1 VQVSLP
7 ILTIV
12 VYTALLATGYDGF
25 GIFHGDPTL
34 RPLPVYVALGIV
46 LLAFQAD
53 ISRNKSTG
61 RVLYLYLTSGFAILY
76 AGITYFF
83 GKRGDI
89 TRNPLLYIVL
99 DVLLLLVFLYDAI
112 NRRRSAAQARRSGA
126 MAAAESGEMYG
137 DLAGD
142 FAGLAG
148 LFGISALLLDL
159 LGPGNFWQLFFQPL
173 HYIRDVNGLGLADD
187 QGRILLKFLPAPI
200 DTLESLNVALAIGT
214 LGIALLLL
222 GIVGILAVVLGSSRA
237 AGTTQERLSR
247 DGNAV
252 GNFLQDL
259 AGAINPAIDRV
270 LLSLRLV
277 LGPLVW
283 LIPAFSLAIFS
294 DQLAQYL
301 QASFADHSAPYV
313 GLFLPISQTA
323 QDNVGDGFVAF
334 GLAALALST
343 VIIAVSVVEH
353 DLAVIGD
360 MFRVIGLAGRALAL
374 TYVFFTYSL
383 SLINAFV
390 VFVSPANNEQPFQIG
405 IPVFL
410 AIIAGLIY
418 AVVSFVVDRV
428 RTPRQPPVP
437 VSANR

>member
-1 VQVSLP
+1 
-7 ILTIV
+7 
-12 VYTALLATGYDGF
+12 
-25 GIFHGDPTL
+25 L
-34 RPLPVYVALGIV
+34 RPLPIYVALGIV

-83 GKRGDI
+83 GRRGDI
-89 TRNPLLYIVL
+89 TRNPLLYITL
-99 DVLLLLVFLYDAI
+99 EVLLLLVFLYDAV
-112 NRRRSAAQARRSGA
+112 NRRRIAIQARRSGA
-126 MAAAESGEMYG
+126 LGPPAPGEAYG

-159 LGPGNFWQLFFQPL
+159 LGPGNFWQIFFRPL
-173 HYIRDVNGLGLADD
+173 NYIRDVNGLGLADT
-187 QGRILLKFLPAPI
+187 QGRILLTFLPAPVN
-200 DTLESLNVALAIGT
+200 TLESLNVALAIGT

-222 GIVGILAVVLGSSRA
+222 GIVGILSVVFASSQT
-237 AGTTQERLSR
+237 AGPAQERLSR

-252 GNFLQDL
+252 RNFLQDL

-283 LIPAFSLAIFS
+283 FIPAFSLAIFS

-301 QASFADHSAPYV
+301 QTSFGDHSAHYV
-313 GLFLPISQTA
+313 GLFLPVSQTA
-323 QDNVGDGFVAF
+323 QDNLGDGFVAF

-353 DLAVIGD
+353 DLAVIRD

-390 VFVSPANNEQPFQIG
+390 VFVSPVNNEQPFQIG

-410 AIIAGLIY
+410 AIIAGMLY
-418 AVVSFVVDRV
+418 AVVSFVIERV
-428 RTPRQPPVP
+428 RTPTRPPVP
-437 VSANR
+437 VSARR